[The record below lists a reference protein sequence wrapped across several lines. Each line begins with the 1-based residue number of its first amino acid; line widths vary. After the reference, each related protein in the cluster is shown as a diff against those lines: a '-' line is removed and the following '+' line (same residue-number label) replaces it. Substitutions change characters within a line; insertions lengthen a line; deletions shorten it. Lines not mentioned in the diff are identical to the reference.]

1 MAFIGNTNTT
11 QAFTPAVDYFSGTGS
26 ATAFTLSRPVASV
39 AQVQVVIDNVAQNP
53 SSAYTVSSNTITFT
67 SAPLSGTNNIYVY
80 YTSPIT
86 QVIAPGQ
93 GTVNTTALGNITN
106 IASGNSSLTLQTGSS
121 PTTAVTID
129 TSQKATFAGAVQTAT
144 LNSSTGVLATQNGM
158 TGIAKAWAVWNPV
171 ASTLQSGSFNISSY
185 TRNSAGNYTFSFTT
199 SMPNTTYAVS
209 GTFPGAGVTI
219 WVNSPL
225 TGSVQIYA
233 KNYVNGFDDGISG
246 LASIIVFSS

>member
-1 MAFIGNTNTT
+1 
-11 QAFTPAVDYFSGTGS
+11 
-26 ATAFTLSRPVASV
+26 
-39 AQVQVVIDNVAQNP
+39 
-53 SSAYTVSSNTITFT
+53 
-67 SAPLSGTNNIYVY
+67 
-80 YTSPIT
+80 
-86 QVIAPGQ
+86 VIAPGQ

>member
-1 MAFIGNTNTT
+1 MASTINGTSTGNGGLISTGDDSGILNIQTNE
-11 QAFTPAVDYFSGTGS
+11 
-26 ATAFTLSRPVASV
+26 
-39 AQVQVVIDNVAQNP
+39 
-53 SSAYTVSSNTITFT
+53 
-67 SAPLSGTNNIYVY
+67 
-80 YTSPIT
+80 
-86 QVIAPGQ
+86 
-93 GTVNTTALGNITN
+93 TTAITVD
-106 IASGNSSLTLQTGSS
+106 A
-121 PTTAVTID
+121 
-129 TSQKATFAGAVQTAT
+129 SQKATFSGAVQTAT

-233 KNYVNGFDDGISG
+233 KNYTNSFDDGISG
-246 LASIIVFSS
+246 IASIIVFSS